1 MTRARSRSG
10 FTLLEIMITLAI
22 LGIVLSLVYGVFSQ
36 TLAGKELAE
45 RRGEEAAGARAALA
59 RIARDLASARP
70 VISANANPASA
81 GTPALGSAPTPTP
94 QATTFSPDRGLFL
107 GRVRTESGVAIDD
120 VAFTAM
126 LRRPTAITF
135 AASDLGIVHYF
146 VDAVSPES
154 KVLGLYRETVFS
166 LSGGTFDPDKA
177 DPANSTLILPGV
189 SALDF
194 RFFDGKDWVQDW
206 DSTDSRNFTAAP
218 LAVAIVLSVTND
230 HGETETY
237 QTAVDLPLAQTIK
250 RPQVVARPTPS

>member
-1 MTRARSRSG
+1 MSRARGRNG

-22 LGIVLSLVYGVFSQ
+22 LGVVLSIVYGVFSQ

-45 RRGEEAAGARAALA
+45 RRGDEAAGARAALA
-59 RIARDLASARP
+59 RIARDLENARP
-70 VISANANPASA
+70 LVSLNPLPA
-81 GTPALGSAPTPTP
+81 GAPAGGATPVPTPT
-94 QATTFSPDRGLFL
+94 ATTYLPDRGLFL
-107 GRVRTESGVAIDD
+107 GRVRTEDGVSLDD

-146 VDAVSPES
+146 VDAVAPES
-154 KVLGLYRETVFS
+154 KVRGLYRETVFS

-194 RFFDGKDWVQDW
+194 RFFDGRDWLQDW
-206 DSTDSRNFTAAP
+206 DSGDTRNFTAAP
-218 LAVAIVLSVTND
+218 LAVAITLAVTND
-230 HGETETY
+230 RGETETY
-237 QTAVDLPLAQTIK
+237 QTSIDLPLARNIK
-250 RPQVVARPTPS
+250 RPQVVGRPTPS